1 VFGTLMLQVHF
12 TLLVLV
18 QDYKKE
24 GQIWIVQG
32 KHFGN
37 LSYFLFHFMNCC
49 IFCVFLDIIW
59 IEHETGFLWCVLAW
73 KMAITLIIINWFD
86 LVWILCF
93 VCAYVLFSCFVSYIF
108 FYFFCVLMWSFVEI
122 SNLIFVFFF
131 FLFVFYCFWCLHNK
145 VIHKIIKPKS
155 RTLGFT

>member
-1 VFGTLMLQVHF
+1 MFGTLMLQVHF

-59 IEHETGFLWCVLAW
+59 IEHEIGFLWCVLAW
-73 KMAITLIIINWFD
+73 KMVITLIIINWFD
-86 LVWILCF
+86 LVWICVLYVHMICFHVLCLIFFSIFFVCLCDLLWKFLILFLSFIFLCLCF
-93 VCAYVLFSCFVSYIF
+93 I
-108 FYFFCVLMWSFVEI
+108 
-122 SNLIFVFFF
+122 VFGA
-131 FLFVFYCFWCLHNK
+131 C
-145 VIHKIIKPKS
+145 IIKLSTK
-155 RTLGFT
+155 